1 MNLQGRVNKTFNYG
15 KIFGYQRNQTEIQQ
29 WLISPTKT
37 DLSTYKKIKF
47 PKISKRELSVKK
59 EKNKISQNKKH
70 LVATL
75 ISPLKYFPFILFV
88 GLTGSV
94 AANNA
99 SAQDDLDIFVITSP
113 NTLWVIRPFVLFYLS
128 LLKVR
133 RRRSTNS
140 KSVKNLV
147 CPNLWLDAKNLLI
160 NRNQQNL
167 YTAHEV
173 LLVVPL
179 INKNHTYEKFIFQ
192 NSWVKKYLANA
203 YRSKTNSL
211 SKAGG
216 YTTNNSLLIYPLN
229 VLFFLVQ
236 YLFMLPQI
244 TTEKVS
250 LGTAFFH
257 KVDYQKI
264 ISQRLLQKL

>member
-1 MNLQGRVNKTFNYG
+1 MNLQRRVYKTFNYG
-15 KIFGYQRNQTEIQQ
+15 KIFGYQRNQSEIQQ

-37 DLSTYKKIKF
+37 DLSSYKKIKF
-47 PKISKRELSVKK
+47 PKISKRELSVKQ

-75 ISPLKYFPFILFV
+75 ISPLKYFPFILFI

-99 SAQDDLDIFVITSP
+99 KIQDDLDIFIITSP
-113 NTLWVIRPFVLFYLS
+113 GTLWIIRPFVLFYLS
-128 LLKVR
+128 LLRVR
-133 RRRSTNS
+133 RGRSTDK

-147 CPNLWLDAKNLLI
+147 CPNLWLDVKNLPI
-160 NRNQQNL
+160 NKNQQNL

-203 YRSKTNSL
+203 YKHKINSL
-211 SKAGG
+211 SKVNG
-216 YTTNNSLLIYPLN
+216 YISNNSFLANPLN
-229 VLFFLVQ
+229 ILFFLVQ
-236 YLFMLPQI
+236 YLFMLPRI
-244 TTEKVS
+244 STEKVS
-250 LGTAFFH
+250 LGAAFFH
-257 KVDYQKI
+257 KVNYQKI
-264 ISQRLLQKL
+264 ISQKLFQKL